1 MKERFQEERCEED
14 WRIPVKEALMKEK
27 KMTDLKTLKEY
38 TLVKGELYRR
48 MLGGILSRCVGQE
61 EAQRKLKEV
70 HSRT

>member
-1 MKERFQEERCEED
+1 
-14 WRIPVKEALMKEK
+14 MKEK

>member
-14 WRIPVKEALMKEK
+14 WRIPIKEALMKEK
-27 KMTDLKTLKEY
+27 NMTDLKTLKDY

-61 EAQRKLKEV
+61 EAQRK
-70 HSRT
+70 

>member
-14 WRIPVKEALMKEK
+14 WRIPIKEALMKEK